1 MTDYILLEDE
11 AIKDYVKKLNWHL
24 PLKIQGKSIGILSEL
39 SPDKVDLLVTYK
51 NECMENV
58 VAILRK
64 MGYPRNKKALPRL
77 AGLLED
83 RNCAGAL
90 EAIETFRDL
99 GKTISTPYIETEC
112 EKALHPINADWLE
125 HLYFACDSLGIT
137 EEDFLNKNTYRIMKK
152 EAEELF

>member
-24 PLKIQGKSIGILSEL
+24 PLKIQGKSMGVLSEL

-64 MGYPRNKKALPRL
+64 MGYPRNKKALFHPL
-77 AGLLED
+77 
-83 RNCAGAL
+83 RN
-90 EAIETFRDL
+90 
-99 GKTISTPYIETEC
+99 
-112 EKALHPINADWLE
+112 
-125 HLYFACDSLGIT
+125 
-137 EEDFLNKNTYRIMKK
+137 
-152 EAEELF
+152 EL